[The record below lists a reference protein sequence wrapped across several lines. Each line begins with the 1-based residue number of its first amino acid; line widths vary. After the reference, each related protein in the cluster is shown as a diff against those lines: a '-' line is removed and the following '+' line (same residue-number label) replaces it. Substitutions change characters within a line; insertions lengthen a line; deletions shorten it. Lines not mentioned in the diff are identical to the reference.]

1 MKYVRTANRN
11 DVQMVEKFLG
21 QANISTVGLEETIE
35 DFLVVEN
42 EEGKIEGTLGIE
54 RYGKY
59 ALLRSLVISPSFQQ
73 HHILQ
78 LFEQAQVYAKK
89 REVEKL
95 FLFTNKANFAS
106 FFELLGFVPQ
116 KTEEV
121 PAEIE
126 QSPYVK
132 ETFTLSES
140 KVLACEL

>member
-21 QANISTVGLEETIE
+21 QANISAVGLEDSIE

-54 RYGKY
+54 RHGKY

-78 LFEQAQVYAKK
+78 LFEQAQIYAKK

>member
-11 DVQMVEKFLG
+11 DVQMVERFLG
-21 QANISTVGLEETIE
+21 QANISAVGLEDSIE

-54 RYGKY
+54 RHGKY
-59 ALLRSLVISPSFQQ
+59 ALLRSLVISPSFKQ

-78 LFEQAQVYAKK
+78 LFEQAQIYAKK

-95 FLFTNKANFAS
+95 FLFTNKASFAS

-116 KTEEV
+116 KIEEV
-121 PAEIE
+121 PSEIQ
-126 QSPYVK
+126 QSYYVK
-132 ETFTLSES
+132 ETFSLSES